1 MKTDYVSNSEILDK
15 VYKIYE
21 FMIFICNLRIL
32 CLFKKLRG
40 MFALVGH
47 AKEFFH
53 FYQRQW

>member
-1 MKTDYVSNSEILDK
+1 MKTDCVCNSEILDK
-15 VYKIYE
+15 VYKIYD

-32 CLFKKLRG
+32 CFEKLRE

-53 FYQRQW
+53 FDQKPW